1 MRRDARITAFTL
13 IFEKLF
19 TSCDEFDSEL
29 IDNMSKLEDRQFA
42 RDLISSFEENRE
54 SLTEIISKYLTGYSI
69 DRVYKIDL
77 ALIYTALCEI
87 KYQNVPKQVAINEA
101 VEIAKVYSTEKSPKF
116 IHGVLSSIIK
126 GEEL

>member
-19 TSCDEFDSEL
+19 NSCDEFDSEL
-29 IDNMSKLEDRQFA
+29 IDNMPKLEDRQFA
-42 RDLISSFEENRE
+42 RDIVSSFEENRDT
-54 SLTEIISKYLTGYSI
+54 LTQTIGKYLTGYSI

-87 KYQNVPKQVAINEA
+87 KFHSTPKQVAINEA